1 MKYTREFW
9 FLPSFDN
16 KSLVDAS
23 WNDINPI
30 PPFNSIA
37 STLNDA
43 GWEIIEFHYETIFD
57 IPSSYN
63 ARLSRNLLIYATT
76 TNKPK
81 TDNPKAF
88 IYRMSKNGLVN
99 EYNNSNFLD
108 LVDEDLCYRLAPPTF
123 NEKGRIDNEELD

>member
-1 MKYTREFW
+1 MKYTREFL
-9 FLPSFDN
+9 FLPSFDT
-16 KSLVDAS
+16 KSLIDAS

-30 PPFNSIA
+30 PPFNLIA

-43 GWEIIEFHYETIFD
+43 GWEIIEFHYENILD
-57 IPSSYN
+57 SSSPYI
-63 ARLSRNLLIYATT
+63 ARLSSKLLIYATT

-88 IYRMSKNGLVN
+88 IYRMSKSGLVS
-99 EYNNSNFLD
+99 EYDNSNFLD

-123 NEKGRIDNEELD
+123 NEKGRIKDEEPD